1 MSDSDN
7 VVTFEQR
14 GSVAIAS
21 LNRPEARN
29 AVNGAVSQALAAIAE
44 RVEADNSIRVG
55 ILASTTTR
63 AFCAGADLA
72 EVARGNRN
80 SIAHPEYG
88 FGGFVR
94 FPRKKPWI
102 AAVNGFAMGGGFELA
117 MSTDMIVAGE
127 GAQFGLP
134 ESLRGLFAAAGGAFR
149 LARLIPRA
157 IANEVLV
164 TGLRL
169 DAQRAL
175 SLGLVNR
182 VVAEADVLDTAI
194 ALAETIAQSAPLSVA
209 ASLDLARQA
218 YDHGEDALWE
228 LTVEHAKTVM
238 RSADAIEGATA
249 FIQKRA
255 PNWTGK

>member
-1 MSDSDN
+1 MSDAD
-7 VVTFEQR
+7 VVLFEQR
-14 GSVAIAS
+14 DGVAIIT

-29 AVNGAVSQALAAIAE
+29 AVNGAVSQAVAGFAE
-44 RVEADNSIRVG
+44 RVEADPSIRVA
-55 ILASTTTR
+55 ILASSSER

-94 FPRKKPWI
+94 FPRSKPWI

-117 MSTDMIVAGE
+117 MSCDLIVAGE

-169 DAQRAL
+169 DAGRAAA
-175 SLGLVNR
+175 LGLVNR
-182 VVAEADVLDTAI
+182 VVPEAEVLDTAI
-194 ALAETIAQSAPLSVA
+194 ALAQSIAASAPLSVT
-209 ASLDLARQA
+209 ASLDLSRHAL
-218 YDHGEDALWE
+218 DLDEDALWAR
-228 LTVEHAKTVM
+228 TMEHAQTVM

-255 PNWTGK
+255 PNWKGQ

>member
-1 MSDSDN
+1 MNDQDDA
-7 VVTFEQR
+7 VLFEQR
-14 GSVAIAS
+14 GAIAIAT
-21 LNRPEARN
+21 LNRPDARN
-29 AVNGAVSQALAAIAE
+29 AVNGAVSAALASIAE

-55 ILASTTTR
+55 ILATSNPR

-72 EVARGNRN
+72 EIARGNRD
-80 SIAHPEYG
+80 SISHPTYG

-94 FPRKKPWI
+94 FPRSKPWI

-117 MSTDMIVAGE
+117 MSADMIVAGE

-157 IANEVLV
+157 VANEILV

-175 SLGLVNR
+175 ALGLVNR
-182 VVAEADVLDTAI
+182 VVPEDEVLDNAI

-218 YDHGEDALWE
+218 IDLDEEALWQ
-228 LTVEHAKTVM
+228 LTYAHARTVM

-249 FIQKRA
+249 FIEKRA
-255 PNWTGK
+255 PQWTGK

>member
-1 MSDSDN
+1 MAED
-7 VVTFEQR
+7 VVLFEQR
-14 GSVAIAS
+14 GGIAIAA

-29 AVNGAVSQALAAIAE
+29 AVNGAVSAALAEIAE
-44 RVEADNSIRVG
+44 RVEADDSIRVA
-55 ILASTTTR
+55 ILTSSSPR

-80 SIAHPEYG
+80 SISHPTYG
-88 FGGFVR
+88 FGGFVQ

-117 MSTDMIVAGE
+117 MSCDMIVAGQ

-169 DAQRAL
+169 NAERAL
-175 SLGLVNR
+175 ALGLVNR
-182 VVAEADVLDTAI
+182 VVAEADVLDSAI
-194 ALAETIAQSAPLSVA
+194 ALAEAVAQSAPLSIA
-209 ASLDLARQA
+209 ASLDLARRA
-218 YDHGEDALWE
+218 LDHDEADLWD
-228 LTVEHAKTVM
+228 LTRQHAGAVM